1 MALRVLFASP
11 IGGLGGAELFLLE
24 MLEELRLR
32 APDWD
37 LQLVAGGDGPL
48 LARAQSLGVTCHLEP
63 FPPELARWGDS
74 SARSA
79 TGSVP
84 GSIITRG
91 IKLGSAVLGYR
102 RRLRDLIRRVDPDL
116 VHSNGLKFHALT
128 GLAGCGDARLVW
140 FMHDYL
146 GSRRL
151 LSRVLPWLARS
162 VDLVWANS
170 QSVADDIHKR
180 LPSTP
185 VEVLHCG
192 IDLEAFA
199 PGPSEADW
207 LEAQCELAGDR
218 SPALRIGLVATYARW
233 KGQDVFLQAAAELL
247 RRKPSQPVRF
257 YIIGGPIYESTGSQ
271 FTRDELTRLAVE
283 LGVAEWV
290 RFVPFQREIARVCR
304 SLDVVVHA
312 SRHPEPFGR
321 TILEAMACG
330 RAVIAAEAG
339 GAAEIFAADQAA
351 CGVPPGDACALSQ
364 AMEALVEDAEL
375 RSSLGHKARVRAIE
389 FSRGRMGEK
398 LHGVYS
404 RPPLRRAKSKL
415 T

>member
-1 MALRVLFASP
+1 LRILFASP

-37 LQLVAGGDGPL
+37 LHLVAGSDGPL

-63 FPPELARWGDS
+63 FPPELAAWGDS
-74 SARSA
+74 SAKTA
-79 TGSVP
+79 TGSAA
-84 GSIITRG
+84 GNALARWL
-91 IKLGSAVLGYR
+91 KLGPAVLRYR
-102 RRLRDLIRRVDPDL
+102 RRLRALIRRIGPDL

-128 GLAGCGDARLVW
+128 GLAGCGEARLAW

-170 QSVADDIHKR
+170 QSVADDIQKL
-180 LPSTP
+180 LPSIP

-192 IDLEAFA
+192 IDLETFA

-207 LEAQCELAGDR
+207 LEGQCEPIGNN

-233 KGQDVFLQAAAELL
+233 KGQDLFLQAAAELL

-257 YIIGGPIYESTGSQ
+257 YIIGGPIYESAGSQ
-271 FTRDELTRLAVE
+271 FTRKELTQLAS
-283 LGVAEWV
+283 GFGIAEAV
-290 RFVPFQREIARVCR
+290 RFVPFQIEISRVYR

-330 RAVIAAEAG
+330 RAVIATEAG
-339 GAAEIFAADQAA
+339 GAAEIFSADKAAV
-351 CGVPPGDACALSQ
+351 GVPPGDVCALSQ
-364 AMEALVEDAEL
+364 AMKALVEDAEL
-375 RSSLGHKARVRAIE
+375 RSSLGHKARVRANE

-398 LHGVYS
+398 LHSVYS
-404 RPPLRRAKSKL
+404 RPALRREKSKL